1 MTAHFSKTAQGMA
14 TTIANIGRQRP
25 HQDVRVLTTLV
36 GVPFG
41 PKRLVAIG
49 DQYYRVLDQTY
60 RQLCM
65 GVTAEELDLDEA
77 DPDEVE
83 DFE

>member
-14 TTIANIGRQRP
+14 TTLSNIGRQRQ
-25 HQDVRVLTTLV
+25 HQDVRVLSTLV

-49 DQYYRVLDQTY
+49 DRYFRVLDQTY

-77 DPDEVE
+77 DPDDEE
-83 DFE
+83 EFD